1 MLERLNDIEKRYN
14 EINELMQSSEI
25 ISDIKKMTE

>member
-25 ISDIKKMTE
+25 ISDIKKND